1 MATAVF
7 PHLMTLRSILFT
19 ASLMLPPI
27 AASAA
32 DTFHLSDTEKAACTS
47 DAQRLCAFT
56 YPDEQQLLV
65 CMKANRASLGQACLP
80 VFDAGL
86 KRRGL

>member
-1 MATAVF
+1 MATSVF
-7 PHLMTLRSILFT
+7 LHSTVLRSFFVG

-32 DTFHLSDTEKAACTS
+32 DTFHLSETEKAACTS
-47 DAQRLCAFT
+47 DAQRLCAST

-65 CMKANRASLGQACLP
+65 CMKANRASLGQTCLP

>member
-1 MATAVF
+1 MATSVF
-7 PHLMTLRSILFT
+7 LHSTVLRSFFVGT
-19 ASLMLPPI
+19 SLMLPPI

-32 DTFHLSDTEKAACTS
+32 DTFHLSETEKAACTS
-47 DAQRLCAFT
+47 DAQRLCAST

-65 CMKANRASLGQACLP
+65 CMKANRASLGQTCLP